1 MRFAFF
7 STLRTSDLV
16 SFVLVLRLK
25 ISSSTSSSVSS
36 ASASESK
43 KTFYESSYD
52 IGQLLQHRD
61 LKRNRSTD
69 ISEAV
74 VQTSENKFC
83 SKEKQTYRQPWKRET
98 GPESLE
104 LDLKASSSPSSEKV
118 DFTEPTLKLDLQTKQ
133 KLVNRNFELT
143 LIYTLT

>member
-1 MRFAFF
+1 M
-7 STLRTSDLV
+7 
-16 SFVLVLRLK
+16 
-25 ISSSTSSSVSS
+25 
-36 ASASESK
+36 
-43 KTFYESSYD
+43 
-52 IGQLLQHRD
+52 
-61 LKRNRSTD
+61 KRNRSTD
-69 ISEAV
+69 FREAV

-118 DFTEPTLKLDLQTKQ
+118 DFTEPTLKLDLKPN

-143 LIYTLT
+143 LIYTHINDAM